1 MSSAASISA
10 AKRRRG
16 AQPTFTNQ
24 VPSNQSLT
32 QQNLKRSTQAQAQAR
47 AQTQPQAQGP
57 VRINPMAILENH
69 ERRLRDIEGN
79 SIDEVN
85 VKEDGRVNSLLKENE
100 QLKNAVVDLTTKLNE
115 LMKVKDMV
123 INIQSSVLS
132 NTQKVETLKTEIN
145 SLHNER
151 EVVTADVTQ
160 EIQDV
165 TADMSEATISYS
177 DEDNKQNVTFT
188 VEEGNSS

>member
-1 MSSAASISA
+1 
-10 AKRRRG
+10 
-16 AQPTFTNQ
+16 
-24 VPSNQSLT
+24 
-32 QQNLKRSTQAQAQAR
+32 
-47 AQTQPQAQGP
+47 
-57 VRINPMAILENH
+57 MAILENH

-145 SLHNER
+145 SP
-151 EVVTADVTQ
+151 T
-160 EIQDV
+160 
-165 TADMSEATISYS
+165 M
-177 DEDNKQNVTFT
+177 NVKW
-188 VEEGNSS
+188 

>member
-1 MSSAASISA
+1 
-10 AKRRRG
+10 
-16 AQPTFTNQ
+16 
-24 VPSNQSLT
+24 
-32 QQNLKRSTQAQAQAR
+32 
-47 AQTQPQAQGP
+47 
-57 VRINPMAILENH
+57 
-69 ERRLRDIEGN
+69 
-79 SIDEVN
+79 
-85 VKEDGRVNSLLKENE
+85 
-100 QLKNAVVDLTTKLNE
+100 
-115 LMKVKDMV
+115 MKVKDMV

-165 TADMSEATISYS
+165 TADMSEATSSYS